1 MYRLLVRIVCV
12 IIGYGFG
19 LFQTAFIYGKMHGI
33 DIRKHGSGNSGTTN
47 ALRVLGKKAGL
58 ITFIGDVFKAVVCS
72 AFIKLLFHS
81 DSKML
86 YIYVLYAGLGVVLGH
101 NFPFYMNFKGGKGIA
116 ATSGVILSLG
126 DYKLILIELAIFIGV
141 TLITKY
147 VSLGSLCIMAAFFIQ
162 VVIYN
167 ELGILG
173 FKNNLHLTGEHRIE
187 MYIIVLFIAALA
199 WYKHRANI
207 KRLLNG
213 TENKIGSKKSKTSND
228 AQ

>member
-72 AFIKLLFHS
+72 CFIKFLFQS
-81 DSKML
+81 DEKMI

-101 NFPFYMNFKGGKGIA
+101 NFPFYMNFRGGKGVA
-116 ATSGVILSLG
+116 ATGGVIIALG
-126 DYKLILIELAIFIGV
+126 DARV
-141 TLITKY
+141 TLIGFVLFFGLCIITRY
-147 VSLGSLCIMAAFFIQ
+147 VSLGSIVGVSSIM
-162 VVIYN
+162 VS
-167 ELGILG
+167 
-173 FKNNLHLTGEHRIE
+173 T
-187 MYIIVLFIAALA
+187 VLFNHVFNKPVYR
-199 WYKHRANI
+199 WPTHRENQIEAYILIMVFIVFVLIRHRENI

-213 TENKIGSKKSKTSND
+213 TERKLGVKE
-228 AQ
+228 A

>member
-58 ITFIGDVFKAVVCS
+58 ITFLGDVLKAVVCS
-72 AFIKLLFHS
+72 YFIKLLFHS
-81 DSKML
+81 DDSMT

-101 NFPFYMNFKGGKGIA
+101 NFPFYMNFKGGKGVA
-116 ATSGVILSLG
+116 ATGGVIIALG
-126 DYKLILIELAIFIGV
+126 DVRV
-141 TLITKY
+141 TLIGFGLFLFLSIVTRY
-147 VSLGSLCIMAAFFIQ
+147 VSLGSIVGVSSIMIST
-162 VVIYN
+162 VIFN
-167 ELGILG
+167 HVID
-173 FKNNLHLTGEHRIE
+173 KPVHL
-187 MYIIVLFIAALA
+187 
-199 WYKHRANI
+199 WPKHRENQIEAYVLIMIFIIFVLIRHRENI

-213 TENKIGSKKSKTSND
+213 TERKLGVKE
-228 AQ
+228 A

>member
-72 AFIKLLFHS
+72 AFIKILFHS

-101 NFPFYMNFKGGKGIA
+101 NFPFYMNFKGGKGVA
-116 ATSGVILSLG
+116 ATGGVIIALG
-126 DYKLILIELAIFIGV
+126 DARV
-141 TLITKY
+141 TLIGFALFFCLSLITRY
-147 VSLGSLCIMAAFFIQ
+147 VSLGSIVAVTSLIISTFVFNQTNHPVNHWPTHKENQMEAYILIMIFIIF
-162 VVIYN
+162 VLIR
-167 ELGILG
+167 
-173 FKNNLHLTGEHRIE
+173 HRE
-187 MYIIVLFIAALA
+187 
-199 WYKHRANI
+199 NI

-213 TENKIGSKKSKTSND
+213 TERKLGVKE
-228 AQ
+228 A